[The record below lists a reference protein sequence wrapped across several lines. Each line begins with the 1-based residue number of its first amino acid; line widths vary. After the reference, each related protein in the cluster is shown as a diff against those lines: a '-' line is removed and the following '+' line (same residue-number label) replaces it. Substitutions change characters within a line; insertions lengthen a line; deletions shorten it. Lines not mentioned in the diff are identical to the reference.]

1 MKINSSHQQVAC
13 SSLLP
18 HALYLIVTLLAS
30 LIMSVVFGQG
40 NAELPLMKKLTTTDF
55 KGQPDELVDYLAQTT
70 PVISLRYS
78 GSTNCAENGKIKLK
92 VETGVSVSERSWL
105 KLSKIKT
112 PELLNALLSHEQGH
126 YDMGAIFSIELKK
139 TLSGICFDKAG
150 YKQQVDSVFKSMYA
164 RYDTLQKEYDTDTDH
179 MRNKNMQLEWKQK
192 IAAMWKDIR

>member
-1 MKINSSHQQVAC
+1 MKIY
-13 SSLLP
+13 SLHP
-18 HALYLIVTLLAS
+18 VPPTRYLIVTLVAL
-30 LIMSVVFGQG
+30 LIMSSVFAQS
-40 NAELPLMKKLTTTDF
+40 NAELPVVKKLTTSDF

-112 PELLNALLSHEQGH
+112 PELLNELLSHEQGH

-139 TLSGICFDKAG
+139 TLLGICFNKAS
-150 YKQQVDSVFKSMYA
+150 YKQQADSVFKSMYA
-164 RYDTLQKEYDTDTDH
+164 RYDTLQKEYDTDTGH
-179 MRNKNMQLEWKQK
+179 MRNKSMQLKWKQK
-192 IAAMWKDIR
+192 IDAMWKNIR